1 MIDQLVLTKLE
12 SFLTNKTG
20 ITTLLRETGCRP
32 AQIENGLGIASKLAR
47 SLSSGAVMAEPIAD
61 LLARVTVRSK
71 SLNISIK
78 RERLLARLADAFVDP
93 SQEKDQD
100 DIISLEATVSAAGA
114 GSRKLV
120 FADQNAKTPDAVV
133 IKAIARASVWF
144 ENLTAGKSK
153 SMAEIAAREDITDN
167 YVSNLIHLAWLPPDV
182 VGRVLDGDAEV
193 TGMAKRAML
202 TRKSDAV
209 W

>member
-1 MIDQLVLTKLE
+1 
-12 SFLTNKTG
+12 
-20 ITTLLRETGCRP
+20 
-32 AQIENGLGIASKLAR
+32 
-47 SLSSGAVMAEPIAD
+47 
-61 LLARVTVRSK
+61 
-71 SLNISIK
+71 
-78 RERLLARLADAFVDP
+78 
-93 SQEKDQD
+93 
-100 DIISLEATVSAAGA
+100 
-114 GSRKLV
+114 V